1 MDFSDIKRLATA
13 AREFSVAVGPG
24 SAPRHITL
32 RLPTHHE
39 SVLAARRSGLH
50 HMELDSASH
59 VVLQRTLLLAAI
71 VAWSGVLVVDVLQE
85 HAQAAEPLPLE
96 PGAAE
101 LLLDCHPEWE
111 TELGA
116 QLLQRMAQ
124 RRAVQDTAEKN

>member
-13 AREFSVAVGPG
+13 AREFSVAVGPA

-50 HMELDSASH
+50 QGELDSAMH
-59 VVLQRTLLLAAI
+59 VVLQRSLLLASI
-71 VAWSGVLVVDVLQE
+71 VAWSGVLITDVLKD
-85 HAQAAEPLPLE
+85 HAQPSEPLMLE

-101 LLLDCHPEWE
+101 LLLDSHPEWE
-111 TELGA
+111 AELGA
-116 QLLQRMAQ
+116 QLLERMAK
-124 RRAVQDTAEKN
+124 RRDLQDTAEKN